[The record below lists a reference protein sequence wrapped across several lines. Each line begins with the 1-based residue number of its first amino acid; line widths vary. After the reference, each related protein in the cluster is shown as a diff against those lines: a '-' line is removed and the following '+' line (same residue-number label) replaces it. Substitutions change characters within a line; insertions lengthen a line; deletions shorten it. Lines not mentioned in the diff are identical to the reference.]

1 MNNNEKLKDFRD
13 ILIQLSGG
21 ITKKDFISSFKK
33 ILSIVLDIEKKLI
46 KRINGIIETS
56 KQEQE
61 ALKKATEA
69 DLSDLIAQTEQKVEE
84 ALKEQEESLN
94 FVKDKARRIK
104 NFTNGKDGKD
114 ADETKIVEKVLNK
127 IKLPEQKEIILDNAE
142 KIRDKLE
149 LLKENE
155 RLEITAINGL
165 QEKLDELSKRKLGS
179 GGGGGFSKIHFEIH
193 HIDNE
198 LIGTG
203 DGTTTEFTLDHLPN
217 PIASLRII
225 VGNGELFQ
233 TDDWT
238 ISGKT
243 ITFLTPPPNGAKIRG
258 SYRI

>member
-1 MNNNEKLKDFRD
+1 MEIEQKDVLKVEQLFSLINGNKLLTPEEF
-13 ILIQLSGG
+13 LN
-21 ITKKDFISSFKK
+21 SFKK
-33 ILSIVLDIEKKLI
+33 ILKIVLDVEKKLV
-46 KRINGIIETS
+46 KRMNETIDTS

-61 ALKKATEA
+61 TLKNATRL
-69 DLSDLIAQTEQKVEE
+69 DLSDLTAEAKRKVDK
-84 ALKEQEESLN
+84 ALKEQENSLN
-94 FVKDKARRIK
+94 FVKDKAMRIK
-104 NFTNGKDGKD
+104 DFTNGKD

-149 LLKENE
+149 LLDENE

-165 QEKLDELSKRKLGS
+165 QEKLDELAERKLGS
-179 GGGGGFSKIHFEIH
+179 RGGGGFSKIHFEIH

-203 DGTTTEFTLDHLPN
+203 DGTTTEFTLDHAPN
-217 PIASLRII
+217 PIASLRIV
-225 VGNGELFQ
+225 VGSGELFQ

-238 ISGKT
+238 ISGQT
-243 ITFLTPPPNGAKIRG
+243 ITFLTAPPNGAKIRG